1 MHELLVLHPDPG
13 QTPYDKHSEACYS
26 RVQVDDAYTVLLREK
41 KLPLSLLQNPES
53 KTSGRAARVH
63 LLQTQPF
70 KETFG
75 RRHIR
80 KKPKLASDSYQDLL
94 SKAEQ
99 INEK

>member
-1 MHELLVLHPDPG
+1 MTAV
-13 QTPYDKHSEACYS
+13 S
-26 RVQVDDAYTVLLREK
+26 QVDDAYTVLLREK
-41 KLPLSLLQNPES
+41 KLPLSLLQNPEA

-63 LLQTQPF
+63 LLQTQPY

-75 RRHIR
+75 ARHIR

-99 INEK
+99 TNEKCAPVLP

>member
-1 MHELLVLHPDPG
+1 MPSSVWSLPCVI
-13 QTPYDKHSEACYS
+13 PYSVVHGC
-26 RVQVDDAYTVLLREK
+26 QVDDAYTVLLREK
-41 KLPLSLLQNPES
+41 KLPLSLLQNPEA
-53 KTSGRAARVH
+53 KTGGKAARVH

-75 RRHIR
+75 TRHIR

-99 INEK
+99 TNEK

>member
-1 MHELLVLHPDPG
+1 MLITLCCSLLTFV
-13 QTPYDKHSEACYS
+13 AA
-26 RVQVDDAYTVLLREK
+26 QVDDAYTVLLREK
-41 KLPLSLLQNPES
+41 KLPLSLLQNPEA
-53 KTSGRAARVH
+53 KTGGRAARVH

-75 RRHIR
+75 TRHIR

-99 INEK
+99 TSEM